1 MRKHR
6 LIYLILIFTYF
17 IQSCEDSNDD
27 VNNTITI
34 SISDF
39 TISIDENP
47 TANLSLGI
55 VQATTNQGD
64 INFSITEQTPNQA
77 IEINATTGEIMVLT
91 ESLFDYETNPIVTGI
106 VRAENSG
113 ISETAIITINLND
126 INEIVDDY
134 KLLAVSD
141 LGEVFEIGNNTG
153 NIENIGQIN
162 RENNSSILSTN
173 NLISSSGKIYSIEYV
188 YNPSPTNNLLIF
200 DRQNGTS
207 QIIPLNIPSTIN
219 GDERR
224 IIALT
229 WDDNNLIGVLA
240 ENVLISNS
248 TKHLININLQDNSI
262 TELGITFNENT
273 VTSMIKINSKLYIS
287 TWGEGFLEVDLVNNS
302 VNNINS
308 INGSRIA
315 MINNSELAV
324 MQSVSGSINGAKPGV
339 IDLTTQTLSDNS
351 NGETYGLVTVFGNT
365 IYENGI
371 YLNLVS
377 SSSLNLYLGI
387 LKSNFGTNE
396 NSIVE
401 INSTSVNR
409 NLIILDTND

>member
-1 MRKHR
+1 M
-6 LIYLILIFTYF
+6 LMFTYF

-27 VNNTITI
+27 LNKAITITI
-34 SISDF
+34 SNF
-39 TISIDENP
+39 TINIDENP
-47 TANLSLGI
+47 TADLSLGT

-64 INFSITEQTPNQA
+64 ISFSITEQTPNQA
-77 IEINATTGEIMVLT
+77 IKINATTGEITILT
-91 ESLFDYETNPIVTGI
+91 ESLFDYETNPIITGI

-113 ISETAIITINLND
+113 IYETATITINLND

-141 LGEVFEIGNNTG
+141 LGEIFEIGNNTG
-153 NIENIGQIN
+153 SIENIGQIN
-162 RENNSSILSTN
+162 RENNGSFLLTN
-173 NLISSSGKIYSIEYV
+173 TLISSSDKIYSIEYL

-207 QIIPLNIPSTIN
+207 QIIPLTIPSTIN
-219 GDERR
+219 GDERA

-229 WDDNNLIGVLA
+229 WDENDLIGVLA

-248 TKHLININLQDNSI
+248 TKHLIKINLQDNSI
-262 TELGITFNENT
+262 TELGVTFNEDAI
-273 VTSMIKINSKLYIS
+273 TSMVKINSKLYIS
-287 TWGEGFLEVDLVNNS
+287 TWSEGFLEVDLVNTS
-302 VNNINS
+302 INNINS

-315 MINNSELAV
+315 AISNSELAI
-324 MQSVSGSINGAKPGV
+324 MQSVSGYANGARPGI
-339 IDLTTQTLSDNS
+339 IDLTTQTVSDNS
-351 NGETYGLVTVFGNT
+351 NGETYGLVTIFGNT
-365 IYENGI
+365 IYKNGT

-377 SSSLNLYLGI
+377 SGSLNLYLGV
-387 LKSNFGTNE
+387 LKSNFGINE

-401 INSTSVNR
+401 IKSTSVNR